1 MLSQP
6 CRTTPLIGAPASA
19 SEITDSKSYRFIHH
33 MMCNCTRLHGYILS
47 FEDIVL
53 LKPALAAVVRTI
65 REKLGFTQENLA
77 NAASRTYLSKI
88 ENAVS
93 SPTVEKFAE
102 LAEALGLSPT
112 ALMALVVSTR
122 DNTSV
127 AAILTKAH
135 DELDNLGAKVSAED
149 IRQHLSGVEVA
160 KRPASRPADIA
171 KLQKV
176 LACKEAGLT
185 KAETA
190 RRLGLTRST
199 VGFLWERSL
208 TTED

>member
-1 MLSQP
+1 M
-6 CRTTPLIGAPASA
+6 
-19 SEITDSKSYRFIHH
+19 DSFIHH
-33 MMCNCTRLHGYILS
+33 MTCNCTTHRGYILA

-88 ENAVS
+88 ENAAS

-102 LAEALGLSPT
+102 LAEVLGLSPT

-122 DNTSV
+122 DNLST
-127 AAILTKAH
+127 AAVLTKAH
-135 DELDNLGAKVSAED
+135 AELENLGAKVSAED
-149 IRQHLSGVEVA
+149 IRLHLTGVEVA

-176 LACKEAGLT
+176 LACKDAGLT
-185 KAETA
+185 RAETA

-199 VGFLWERSL
+199 VGFLWTRSL
-208 TTED
+208 PAED